1 MRAPSPDRDPAGK
14 EAAAWFSRLNTRS
27 VSSDTLEAF
36 RAWRQQP
43 GHRDAYAEV
52 ERLWRRTGVL
62 EGDPDIEGVLAAALS
77 RSRPRPGWRGVPRPI
92 LAGCA
97 AGAAALALAG
107 GVWLWPALVGSTYAT
122 GVGEQR
128 LVQLADG
135 SRVRLD
141 TDTRLVARFDGRTR
155 RIRLNRG
162 QAFFDVAHAA
172 ARPFVVEAGPTAVRA
187 LGTRFD
193 VRRDDG
199 HVQVTL
205 VEGRVEVRAGG
216 RAAGQSLTL
225 RPGQQVT
232 ANGGLGAP
240 RPIDVAAATSWTSGR
255 IVFHAVPLRV
265 AVAEVNRYS
274 RRKIVLDA
282 GGEGDVAVTGVFDS
296 GDLEAFVAAVSDL
309 HDLRAEPQADGS
321 LRLRAKTPAPAA

>member
-1 MRAPSPDRDPAGK
+1 MRAPSPDPAGK

-36 RAWRQQP
+36 RTWRQQP

-52 ERLWRRTGVL
+52 ERLWRKAGALT
-62 EGDPDIEGVLAAALS
+62 GDPDIEGVLAAALD
-77 RSRPRPGWRGVPRPI
+77 RSGRRRGWRGLPPLI

-97 AGAAALALAG
+97 AGAAVLALAG
-107 GVWLWPALVGSTYAT
+107 GIWLWPALVGSTYAT

-141 TDTRLVARFDGRTR
+141 TDTRLVARFDARGRH
-155 RIRLNRG
+155 IRLNRG
-162 QAFFDVAHAA
+162 QAFFDVAHDA

-205 VEGRVEVRAGG
+205 VEGRVEVHAGG
-216 RAAGQSLTL
+216 PAAGRSLTL
-225 RPGQQVT
+225 SPGQQVT

-240 RPIDVAAATSWTSGR
+240 RPIDVATATSWTSGR
-255 IVFHAVPLRV
+255 IVFHDVPLRA

-282 GGEGDVAVTGVFDS
+282 GGEGEVAVTGAFDS
-296 GDLEAFVAAVSDL
+296 GDVEAFTAAVSDL
-309 HDLRAEPQADGS
+309 HDLQAEPQADGS
-321 LRLRAKTPAPAA
+321 VRLRAKAPAPAA